1 MCDKKQSKKAVII
14 DGVVLTDDTIKQLKN
29 FQESDNYMITYFRE
43 HLADAICCIT
53 TNVGVSDD
61 LKELIEELS
70 YLRGFL
76 KNLRKP

>member
-1 MCDKKQSKKAVII
+1 MCDKRESKKAIII
-14 DGVVLTDDTIKQLKN
+14 DGVVLTDEAIDQLKS
-29 FQESDNYMITYFRE
+29 FQESDNYAITYFRE
-43 HLADAICCIT
+43 YLADAICCIT
-53 TNVGVSDD
+53 TNVGVKDE